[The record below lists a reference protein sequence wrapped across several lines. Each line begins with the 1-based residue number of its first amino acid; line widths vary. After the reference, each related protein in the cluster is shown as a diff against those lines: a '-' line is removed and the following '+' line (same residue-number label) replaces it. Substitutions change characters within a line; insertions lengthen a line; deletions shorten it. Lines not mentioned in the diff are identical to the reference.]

1 MAFSPR
7 RQQQDDHAAVHL
19 LGERQAESAA
29 FSPLGLHHQE
39 RFGRERLDVAV
50 NKKGDLVSFNLYPKR

>member
-1 MAFSPR
+1 MN
-7 RQQQDDHAAVHL
+7 HAAVHL

-39 RFGRERLDVAV
+39 RSGRQRLDAAV
-50 NKKGDLVSFNLYPKR
+50 KKKVIHVDEHAIVHQLGKGPRWPG